1 MQHDD
6 DTYLRHILDAAHK
19 AISFT
24 ENRSKTDLD
33 EDDMLLLSLTRL
45 LEIIGEAANGVSES
59 FREEHKDI
67 PWKKMIGMRN
77 RLIHGY
83 FDIDPDI
90 VWETVRTD
98 LPPLVLKLEKII

>member
-6 DTYLRHILDAAHK
+6 ESYLRHILDAARK

-24 ENRSKTDLD
+24 DNRSKTDLD
-33 EDDMLLLSLTRL
+33 EDEMLMLSLTRL

-90 VWETVRTD
+90 VWETVKTD
-98 LPPLVLKLEKII
+98 LPPLVSKLEKII